1 MNINRKSQAVFV
13 LISFMTFS
21 GCGKMGT
28 PLKHEPSEIVGTW
41 QLVSGTVI
49 QGEDTTV
56 TDYTKGQEM
65 IKIINDTHFAFLR
78 HDLKAAED
86 SNKVFV
92 AGGGTYTIK
101 GNIYTEHLEY
111 FTLREWEGN
120 SFELAFTIN
129 GDTLITKGV
138 EEVADLNVSYFN
150 IEEYLR
156 VPQ

>member
-1 MNINRKSQAVFV
+1 MNISRKPHAILV
-13 LISFMTFS
+13 LISFMAFS

-28 PLKHEPSEIVGTW
+28 IQTPAKHEPSEIVGTW

-49 QGEDTTV
+49 QGDDTTV

-78 HDLKAAED
+78 HDLKEPED
-86 SNKVFV
+86 SNKVFA

-101 GNIYTEHLEY
+101 GNVYTERLEY

-120 SFELAFTIN
+120 HFELAFTIN
-129 GDTLITKGV
+129 GDT
-138 EEVADLNVSYFN
+138 
-150 IEEYLR
+150 
-156 VPQ
+156 